1 MNTKDMTMNTK
12 GMTMN
17 TKGMTTNM
25 KDMSMRDMSMK
36 SKTST
41 PAEAMKSFCH
51 RQKRKQPEWQ

>member
-1 MNTKDMTMNTK
+1 MKDMTTSMK
-12 GMTMN
+12 DMS
-17 TKGMTTNM
+17 M